1 MNIYLNTSQT
11 CQWPIK
17 RLTYKYALSK
27 NKKQKKS
34 PWLIRFH
41 TDNSQEKQRGM
52 ACERWSPFTENTESP
67 QAETSAKITM
77 KIWVVWP
84 RKRNRKTHR
93 GSHSKLDKI
102 ELCCESV
109 SAGQF
114 SIHPQKENGPGL
126 SRPLSNREFCIER
139 NFKKWCHTSYLKRIQ
154 QKNSIRIIFNH
165 QKSSWFQFSC

>member
-1 MNIYLNTSQT
+1 
-11 CQWPIK
+11 
-17 RLTYKYALSK
+17 
-27 NKKQKKS
+27 
-34 PWLIRFH
+34 
-41 TDNSQEKQRGM
+41 M

-67 QAETSAKITM
+67 QAETTAKITM

-102 ELCCESV
+102 ELCC
-109 SAGQF
+109 AGQF

-139 NFKKWCHTSYLKRIQ
+139 NLKKWCHTSYLKRIQ

-165 QKSSWFQFSC
+165 QEVFLVSVFLLTQIHTNDIKLSVLYINKLLYLAASSIDNRNSILIISAFPR

>member
-1 MNIYLNTSQT
+1 
-11 CQWPIK
+11 
-17 RLTYKYALSK
+17 
-27 NKKQKKS
+27 
-34 PWLIRFH
+34 
-41 TDNSQEKQRGM
+41 
-52 ACERWSPFTENTESP
+52 
-67 QAETSAKITM
+67 M

-114 SIHPQKENGPGL
+114 SIRPHRENCPGL

-139 NFKKWCHTSYLKRIQ
+139 NFKKNDVTLLKRIQ
-154 QKNSIRIIFNH
+154 QKNSINIIFNH
-165 QKSSWFQFSC
+165 QEVFRVSVFLLTHIHTNVIKLSVLYINKLLYLAASSIDNAGIVC